1 MSSEIDYYKIYVDQ
15 LRDGKVERIERDFPP
30 DVMDVQDSDL
40 CFEKNIRVHGEAYQS
55 ENSLVLHLGLEA
67 EGLIPCSIC
76 NKPVAVPVAVN
87 GVYQV
92 ISIEHIMGRIY
103 DMRDVVRENILI
115 NIPAFAECNGGQCSE
130 RVFLEKYLK
139 NQETANQ
146 ELDEGHQPFKDLQSF

>member
-1 MSSEIDYYKIYVDQ
+1 MSQEIDYYKIYVDQ

-40 CFEKNIRVHGEAYQS
+40 CFEKSIRVHGETYQS
-55 ENSLVLHLGLEA
+55 EDSLVLHLDLET

-76 NKPVAVPVAVN
+76 NEPVAVPIAVN

-92 ISIEHIMGRIY
+92 ISIEHIQGHIY

-115 NIPAFAECNGGQCSE
+115 NTPAFAECNGGQCSE
-130 RVFLEKYLK
+130 RASLAKFLKS
-139 NQETANQ
+139 QETTNQ